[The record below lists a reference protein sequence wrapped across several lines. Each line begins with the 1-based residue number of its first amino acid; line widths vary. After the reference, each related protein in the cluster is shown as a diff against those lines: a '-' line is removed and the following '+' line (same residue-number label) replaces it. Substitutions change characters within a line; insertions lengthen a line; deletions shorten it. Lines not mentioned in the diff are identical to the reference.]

1 MSVINLMDERLANMI
16 AAGEV
21 VERPASIIKELVENS
36 IDAKASQINIYVID
50 NGLKE
55 IKVIDNGI
63 GMTKEDAKKA
73 FLRHATSKIKTEYD
87 LERIKTLGFRG
98 EALAAILSVSKIT
111 LKTRMKDST
120 GYFVTYD
127 DSKLIDEGL
136 ASLNY
141 GTEIIVNDLFYNT
154 PARLKYIKSEFSE
167 RAEIIN
173 TFDRLALSHPNIR
186 FSLTMDDKLVKETY
200 GNGDYYSLIQQIY
213 GQNIA
218 QNLIYFE
225 DEFLKIKVKGYLGT
239 PALARSRKKDISIFV
254 NGRYIK
260 NYAITQAIIDGY
272 NTFLMTNKYPLAI
285 LQIEMDPYL
294 LDVNVHP
301 QKLEVKFTNES
312 LIKYHVEL
320 LVKEALHN
328 SQIKIPKNLQIVK
341 KDLFNNEQT
350 NNYINE
356 ENIKYVKEELD
367 FTYDE
372 EPIISNEKIPQFE
385 YVGTLAGTYL
395 IFQNETGMYLID
407 QHAAEER
414 VNYEYYYHKITNP
427 KIIIKE
433 MFVAKNLNLTKDD
446 FEIIKN
452 NINKFNEIGFKFNEN
467 MELIAHPNF
476 ILEKDLDKSI
486 DELITQ
492 IINNN
497 TLSINKLLDDL
508 AKDKSC
514 KASIKANEPLS
525 RIEIEEL
532 IKKLRQ
538 TKNPYTCP
546 HGRPTIIHLTFYE
559 IERMFRRV
567 V

>member
-213 GQNIA
+213 CQNIA
-218 QNLIYFE
+218 
-225 DEFLKIKVKGYLGT
+225 
-239 PALARSRKKDISIFV
+239 
-254 NGRYIK
+254 
-260 NYAITQAIIDGY
+260 
-272 NTFLMTNKYPLAI
+272 
-285 LQIEMDPYL
+285 
-294 LDVNVHP
+294 
-301 QKLEVKFTNES
+301 
-312 LIKYHVEL
+312 
-320 LVKEALHN
+320 
-328 SQIKIPKNLQIVK
+328 
-341 KDLFNNEQT
+341 
-350 NNYINE
+350 
-356 ENIKYVKEELD
+356 
-367 FTYDE
+367 
-372 EPIISNEKIPQFE
+372 
-385 YVGTLAGTYL
+385 
-395 IFQNETGMYLID
+395 
-407 QHAAEER
+407 
-414 VNYEYYYHKITNP
+414 
-427 KIIIKE
+427 
-433 MFVAKNLNLTKDD
+433 
-446 FEIIKN
+446 
-452 NINKFNEIGFKFNEN
+452 
-467 MELIAHPNF
+467 
-476 ILEKDLDKSI
+476 
-486 DELITQ
+486 
-492 IINNN
+492 
-497 TLSINKLLDDL
+497 
-508 AKDKSC
+508 
-514 KASIKANEPLS
+514 
-525 RIEIEEL
+525 
-532 IKKLRQ
+532 
-538 TKNPYTCP
+538 
-546 HGRPTIIHLTFYE
+546 
-559 IERMFRRV
+559 
-567 V
+567 